1 VTLEVDVRRQLGAF
15 ALDMRFQAGGGVT
28 ALFGPSGSGKTT
40 LVNLIAGL
48 IAPDEGRITLDGHVL
63 VDTATGLF
71 LRPPERRIGY
81 VFQEG
86 RLFPHLLVR
95 ANLTYGRWLTPKTR
109 RWGDFDT
116 IVDLLAIGPLLAR
129 RPRDLSGGEK
139 QRVAIGRALLS
150 SPRCL
155 LMDEPLA
162 ALDGARK
169 AEILPFIERLRD
181 EMKLPIVYV
190 SHSVDEVARLADQVV
205 RIEGG
210 RVAASGPV
218 GEIFAAIDADGEFEA
233 GAILTATVSG
243 EPERDGLT
251 RLDHP
256 AGRLLVPH
264 VGKPAGSRVRLRIRS
279 RDVTLAVGEPGLLSV
294 RNRLA
299 ATIVEIAEHSPPDVA
314 VRLDIGGEPLVAR
327 ITRDAARE
335 LELAPGQAVTV
346 LVKAVALDERRG

>member
-1 VTLEVDVRRQLGAF
+1 MTLRVDVRKRLGTF
-15 ALDMRFQAGGGVT
+15 ALDMRFEASGGLT

-48 IAPDEGRITLDGHVL
+48 IAPDDGVIVLDGRVL
-63 VDTATGLF
+63 ADTASGIF
-71 LRPPERRIGY
+71 LRPPKRRIGY

-86 RLFPHLLVR
+86 RLFPHLSVR
-95 ANLTYGRWLTPKTR
+95 ANLTYGRWLTPKAR
-109 RWGDFDT
+109 RWGDVDA
-116 IVDLLAIGPLLAR
+116 IVDLLAIGHLLAR
-129 RPRDLSGGEK
+129 WPRDLSGGEK

-150 SPRCL
+150 SPECL

-218 GEIFAAIDADGEFEA
+218 GEIFAAIDSDGDFEA
-233 GAILTATVSG
+233 GAVLTATVSA
-243 EPERDGLT
+243 EPERDGLS

-256 AGRLLVPH
+256 AGPLLVPH

-279 RDVTLAVGEPGLLSV
+279 RDVTLAVGEPGRLSV
-294 RNRLA
+294 RNRLN
-299 ATIVEIAEHSPPDVA
+299 ATVLEIAERSPPDVA

-335 LELAPGQAVTV
+335 LELAPGLSVTV
-346 LVKAVALDERRG
+346 LVKAVALEERRG